1 MKPSVFILLV
11 LHAFVQGLYAQT
23 ATETETKLKAL
34 MDKKAEYHHR
44 TDGEYDGY
52 RIKIHFGTDKTKARE
67 IKAKFLSKHPE
78 YTAYDE
84 YQQPNFVVVVGDFR
98 SKPEAFDLYKK
109 IQGEFPNAFIVKDKI
124 RPVKL

>member
-1 MKPSVFILLV
+1 MKPAVFILLV
-11 LHAFVQGLYAQT
+11 LNAFVQGLHAQT
-23 ATETETKLKAL
+23 ATETEAKLKVL

-67 IKAKFLSKHPE
+67 IKAKFLAKHPE
-78 YTAYDE
+78 YTAYEE